1 MYLHFP
7 YLRFPYVRFPSLR
20 NALFR
25 TCLFHTCVF
34 QYLRFQRPRRYSM
47 PRLLAEQYH
56 ETVWCRFAAVGPATD
71 CCSSGVRRVN
81 PNNHVLH
88 WGTLASRGVYNGSI
102 CVVAAMLPVD
112 TIILYQLVYE
122 FMISIADQFNQ
133 LFSDS

>member
-1 MYLHFP
+1 
-7 YLRFPYVRFPSLR
+7 
-20 NALFR
+20 
-25 TCLFHTCVF
+25 
-34 QYLRFQRPRRYSM
+34 
-47 PRLLAEQYH
+47 
-56 ETVWCRFAAVGPATD
+56 VGPATD

-88 WGTLASRGVYNGSI
+88 WGTLASRDGVYNGSI
-102 CVVAAMLPVD
+102 CVVAAMPPVD